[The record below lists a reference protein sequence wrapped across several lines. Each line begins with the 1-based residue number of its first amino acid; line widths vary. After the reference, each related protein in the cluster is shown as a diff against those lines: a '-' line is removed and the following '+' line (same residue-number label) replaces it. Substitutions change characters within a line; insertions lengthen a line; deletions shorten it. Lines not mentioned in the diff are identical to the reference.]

1 MTTMIT
7 PRAPRDGDRSRT
19 AVLPASC
26 RAIGAQLGAARETR
40 QLSIEDVASK
50 LLLSRGQI
58 RGLERAQPAAFY
70 TTGFFLRG
78 LRKYMTFMDLPA
90 ELLVEDE
97 EGEEEDG
104 LRLTLADLRPARDR
118 SALLLSRAM
127 TGAAAAAAL
136 VIAVG
141 AGGYL
146 IRTAWS
152 EATTE
157 DGDTLSLSAAS
168 PLPSQPIQLPVVA
181 SRSVQAQPASSV
193 LAAGDPDAAVRVS
206 VGKAT
211 WVFIRYPDN
220 RVIERRLAA
229 GEELEVG
236 PLPVFLAVGTADS
249 VEVRVENR
257 PVALGPY
264 IRNGQVRM
272 TQPDLAKLVP

>member
-26 RAIGAQLGAARETR
+26 RAIGAQLAAARETR

-58 RGLERAQPAAFY
+58 LGLERAQPAAFY

-90 ELLVEDE
+90 ELLVEDV
-97 EGEEEDG
+97 EGEEDG

-141 AGGYL
+141 LGGYL

-152 EATTE
+152 EATTVE
-157 DGDTLSLSAAS
+157 GDTLSLSAES
-168 PLPSQPIQLPVVA
+168 LLPSQPIQLPVVA

>member
-58 RGLERAQPAAFY
+58 LGLERAQPAAFY

-78 LRKYMTFMDLPA
+78 LRKYMMFMDLPA
-90 ELLVEDE
+90 ELLVEDV
-97 EGEEEDG
+97 EGEEDG

-141 AGGYL
+141 LGGYL

-152 EATTE
+152 EATTVE
-157 DGDTLSLSAAS
+157 GDTLSLSAES
-168 PLPSQPIQLPVVA
+168 LLPSQPIQLPVVA

>member
-26 RAIGAQLGAARETR
+26 RAIGAQLAAARETR

-58 RGLERAQPAAFY
+58 LGLERAQPAAFY

-90 ELLVEDE
+90 ELLVEDV
-97 EGEEEDG
+97 EGEEDG

-118 SALLLSRAM
+118 STLLLSRAM

-152 EATTE
+152 EATTVE
-157 DGDTLSLSAAS
+157 GDTLSLSAES
-168 PLPSQPIQLPVVA
+168 LLPSQPIQLPVVA
-181 SRSVQAQPASSV
+181 SRAVQAQPASSV

>member
-26 RAIGAQLGAARETR
+26 RAIGAQLAAARETR

-58 RGLERAQPAAFY
+58 LGLERAQPAAFY

-90 ELLVEDE
+90 ELLVEDV
-97 EGEEEDG
+97 EGEEDG

-152 EATTE
+152 EAPTVE
-157 DGDTLSLSAAS
+157 GDTLSLSAES
-168 PLPSQPIQLPVVA
+168 LLPSQPIQLPVVA

>member
-26 RAIGAQLGAARETR
+26 RAIGAQLAAARETR

-58 RGLERAQPAAFY
+58 LGLERAQPAAFY

-90 ELLVEDE
+90 ELLVEDV
-97 EGEEEDG
+97 EGEEDG

-152 EATTE
+152 EATTVE
-157 DGDTLSLSAAS
+157 GDTLSLSAES
-168 PLPSQPIQLPVVA
+168 LLPSQPIQLPVVA

-193 LAAGDPDAAVRVS
+193 LAAGNPDAAVRVS

>member
-58 RGLERAQPAAFY
+58 LGLERAQPAAFY

-90 ELLVEDE
+90 ELLVEDV
-97 EGEEEDG
+97 EGEEDG

-152 EATTE
+152 EATTVE
-157 DGDTLSLSAAS
+157 GDTLSLSAES
-168 PLPSQPIQLPVVA
+168 LLPSQPIQLPVVA